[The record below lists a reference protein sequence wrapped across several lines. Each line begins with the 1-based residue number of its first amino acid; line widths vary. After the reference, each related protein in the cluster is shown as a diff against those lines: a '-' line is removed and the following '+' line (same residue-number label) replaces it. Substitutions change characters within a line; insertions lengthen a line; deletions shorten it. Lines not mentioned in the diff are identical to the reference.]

1 MVSDLPNSESV
12 AQYTLIKVLPPVT
25 PNVIIQV
32 NIISYGHSILV
43 TAIDKAVFFVIIIG
57 KESLKILW
65 LPGCWSI
72 HNDL

>member
-43 TAIDKAVFFVIIIG
+43 TAIDKAVFFCYHHWQG
-57 KESLKILW
+57 KPENLMATRL
-65 LPGCWSI
+65 LVHPQ
-72 HNDL
+72 